1 MPSADRCRPAS
12 TDFFVTM
19 FMSDAS
25 KMKRSM
31 AQQIL
36 TGLLVLLHAGAGI
49 TAEPTELDYFD
60 ALPTVL
66 TVSRLAQPIS
76 ETPGAVT
83 VIDRE
88 TIRRS
93 GARELADVLRL
104 VPGYLAGG
112 FNGANPVAAY
122 HMPLDD
128 HGIRNLVLI
137 DGRPVYSAY
146 YFGGTSRG
154 MMGVLLEDIERIE
167 VLRGSNSAAYGANA
181 MFGVIN
187 VITRNSADTHG
198 IGMSATSG
206 EGSIKD
212 SYARIG
218 WGNELASFRLS
229 TGRRSDSGYGHT
241 HDDKIISQLHFRGD
255 LRPAH
260 DQELMFLA
268 GVSELAA
275 GDGFD
280 DKLGNPERT
289 VGWRNV
295 FLQGQWKRQFSEFN
309 EIKLAASYDEET
321 YNDAFLYP
329 VDPSIR
335 ISSSGRGRRLNLE
348 LQHNFNLAP
357 DLRAVWGVGYK
368 YEDAVS
374 RPLYNT
380 DEAVSI
386 HEQRLFGNLEWRF
399 HPQWVVN
406 AGGFAGFHSE
416 KGSYFSPRLMAN
428 FHVLPDHT
436 LRAGLTESSRMPTL
450 FELASDVRLYPQNWA
465 ALATAG
471 SATDRIAAIMA
482 FSNLPFRLFYADG
495 HVAKEELESQEIG
508 YFGNFRRLNLTI
520 DVRAYIEKVRDLIVA
535 NNHGSAPGYVFPNN
549 LLVLLADPTLVG
561 TSVPVVTFG
570 NMSGY
575 RTRGL
580 EYQLRWKPL
589 AGTEFWVNQA
599 FERTTWTADA
609 DMPMPPTHATTIA
622 WFQKLPYDF
631 DFGLIHQSIGAMT
644 WNKASDQLPSR
655 RQLDVR
661 LAKQFRIGSSRAE
674 AAIVVQAANGS
685 LPVYQTGTGFS
696 LERRAFGT
704 LRIEF

>member
-1 MPSADRCRPAS
+1 
-12 TDFFVTM
+12 
-19 FMSDAS
+19 
-25 KMKRSM
+25 MKRRMSLR
-31 AQQIL
+31 IW
-36 TGLLVLLHAGAGI
+36 TGFAGI
-49 TAEPTELDYFD
+49 LFAGVALSAEPSEQDYFD
-60 ALPTVL
+60 ELPTVL
-66 TVSRLAQPIS
+66 TVSRLAQPIN

-187 VITRNSADTHG
+187 VITRNAADTHG
-198 IGMSATSG
+198 VDVSVTSG
-206 EGSIKD
+206 AGGIKD
-212 SYARIG
+212 NYARIG
-218 WGNELASFRLS
+218 WGSEQASFRLT
-229 TGRRSDSGYGHT
+229 TGRRSDSGYGNA
-241 HDDKIISQLHFRGD
+241 HDDKIISQLHFRSD
-255 LRPAH
+255 LRPAR
-260 DQELMFLA
+260 DQEWMLAA
-268 GVSELAA
+268 GVAELAA
-275 GDGFD
+275 GDGFANKD
-280 DKLGNPERT
+280 GNPERT

-295 FLQGQWKRQFSEFN
+295 YVQSQWKRQFSEFN
-309 EIKLAASYDEET
+309 EIKLAVSFDEET
-321 YNDAFLYP
+321 YSDTFVYP
-329 VDPSIR
+329 VDPSIEA
-335 ISSSGRGRRLNLE
+335 SSNGRGRRFNFE
-348 LQHNFNLAP
+348 LQHNFNFSSE
-357 DLRAVWGVGYK
+357 LRAVWGVGYK
-368 YEDAVS
+368 YEDAQS
-374 RPLYNT
+374 RPLYAT
-380 DEAVSI
+380 DNPVSI

-406 AGGFAGFHSE
+406 AGGFAGVHSE

-428 FHVLPDHT
+428 FHVLPEHT

-450 FELASDVRLYPQNWA
+450 FELASDVRFYPTNWA

-471 SATDRIAAIMA
+471 NASDRIAAVMA
-482 FSNLPFRLFYADG
+482 YSNLPFRLFYSDG
-495 HVAKEELESQEIG
+495 QVAKEQLESQEIG
-508 YFGNFRRLNLTI
+508 YFGNFRQWNLTV
-520 DVRAYIEKVRDLIVA
+520 DVRAYIEKVRDLITT
-535 NNHGSAPGYVFPNN
+535 NPHGSMPGYVFPNN
-549 LLVLLADPTLVG
+549 LLVLLADPSLVG
-561 TSVPVVTFG
+561 TSVPVQTFG
-570 NMSGY
+570 NTSGFK
-575 RTRGL
+575 TRGL

-599 FERTTWTADA
+599 FERTSWSAA
-609 DMPMPPTHATTIA
+609 DMPLPPTHATTIA
-622 WFQKLPYDF
+622 WFQKLPHDLDF
-631 DFGLIHQSIGAMT
+631 SLIHQSLGAMT
-644 WNKASDQLPSR
+644 WNEVSDQLPSR

-661 LAKQFRIGSSRAE
+661 LAKMFRMGGYRAE
-674 AAIVVQAANGS
+674 AAVAVQAANGT
-685 LPVYQTGTGFS
+685 LPAYQSGTGFTQ
-696 LERRAFGT
+696 ERRAYGT